1 MKIKI
6 SRNEH
11 LKVIRPEQHRI
22 IDGILRINLIKNR
35 KRYELNWWIQNYTID
50 YNQKDKKSYI

>member
-11 LKVIRPEQHRI
+11 LKVIRPKWYRI
-22 IDGILRINLIKNR
+22 ININDGILRINLIK
-35 KRYELNWWIQNYTID
+35 K
-50 YNQKDKKSYI
+50 QKKI

>member
-11 LKVIRPEQHRI
+11 LKIIRPEWYRI
-22 IDGILRINLIKNR
+22 INISDGILRINLIKNR
-35 KRYELNWWIQNYTID
+35 KKYELNW
-50 YNQKDKKSYI
+50 